1 VLKILA
7 ERWKHMSAE
16 EKRPYEEEHERNM
29 RAYKKAEAARAL
41 DAAAD
46 VKPRG
51 DKPQAKP
58 AAEEEDDDDD
68 DEEEDVAGKANAGG
82 GESDSESA
90 TSSSGSSSSGSTTD
104 Y

>member
-29 RAYKKAEAARAL
+29 RAYKKAEAARTL
-41 DAAAD
+41 DAAAE

-58 AAEEEDDDDD
+58 AAEEEDDDD